1 MRPQV
6 HARSRED
13 PPWGQS
19 PLSLRLSTLRLSQ
32 HLSTLRLSTL
42 RLSLRLSTLT
52 LRLSLR
58 LSPLHRCL
66 LLDGKSRALV
76 PDLARTDRREGEAP
90 RFQIYTFVPNGEL
103 RQQAEIDAHI
113 GGVNDIAFSHTNKS
127 LSIIT
132 CGDDKLIKPFQ
143 PVVSPSPNAI
153 AGWMTNPNP
162 SLPHPA
168 IAQGPPGLVQP
179 PNTAAFLKHPRTP
192 TSAPGIDYQS
202 ADSEHLM
209 KRMRVGQPDEMSFS
223 GASHPPNVYSQEDLP
238 KQVVRTLNQG
248 SNVMSLDFHPVQQ
261 TILLVGTNVGDIGIW
276 EVGSRER
283 IAHKTFK
290 VWDIGSCTL
299 PLQAALMKDAAICV
313 NRCLWSP
320 DGNILERDESEKLKT
335 WRRGGGGDSGGVGWG
350 GGGGRGGRRLVVR
363 RLAAGAGAGGA
374 ARARAR
380 GGDARRRGAG
390 ARRRGA
396 GEGRC
401 RRGAGRRRAGR
412 RRAGERVC
420 AGG

>member
-1 MRPQV
+1 M
-6 HARSRED
+6 
-13 PPWGQS
+13 G
-19 PLSLRLSTLRLSQ
+19 
-32 HLSTLRLSTL
+32 
-42 RLSLRLSTLT
+42 
-52 LRLSLR
+52 
-58 LSPLHRCL
+58 
-66 LLDGKSRALV
+66 
-76 PDLARTDRREGEAP
+76 
-90 RFQIYTFVPNGEL
+90 
-103 RQQAEIDAHI
+103 AH
-113 GGVNDIAFSHTNKS
+113 V
-127 LSIIT
+127 
-132 CGDDKLIKPFQ
+132 PFQ

-209 KRMRVGQPDEMSFS
+209 KSMRVGQPDEVSFS

-320 DGNILERDESEKLKT
+320 DGNILGMETGS
-335 WRRGGGGDSGGVGWG
+335 S
-350 GGGGRGGRRLVVR
+350 
-363 RLAAGAGAGGA
+363 AALLI
-374 ARARAR
+374 RAIFQ
-380 GGDARRRGAG
+380 
-390 ARRRGA
+390 
-396 GEGRC
+396 
-401 RRGAGRRRAGR
+401 
-412 RRAGERVC
+412 
-420 AGG
+420 

>member
-1 MRPQV
+1 MEQELPPANGPLV
-6 HARSRED
+6 GPIPKTAGFPPMGAHA
-13 PPWGQS
+13 
-19 PLSLRLSTLRLSQ
+19 
-32 HLSTLRLSTL
+32 
-42 RLSLRLSTLT
+42 
-52 LRLSLR
+52 
-58 LSPLHRCL
+58 
-66 LLDGKSRALV
+66 
-76 PDLARTDRREGEAP
+76 
-90 RFQIYTFVPNGEL
+90 
-103 RQQAEIDAHI
+103 
-113 GGVNDIAFSHTNKS
+113 
-127 LSIIT
+127 
-132 CGDDKLIKPFQ
+132 PFQ

-179 PNTAAFLKHPRTP
+179 PNTGIIKLQFSKMVTP

-209 KRMRVGQPDEMSFS
+209 KRMRVGQPDEVSFS

-335 WRRGGGGDSGGVGWG
+335 WRRGGGGDSGGVGRG
-350 GGGGRGGRRLVVR
+350 GGGGRGGRRGEGPSR
-363 RLAAGAGAGGA
+363 RGRRTA
-374 ARARAR
+374 ARGRRTAAR
-380 GGDARRRGAG
+380 G
-390 ARRRGA
+390 
-396 GEGRC
+396 

-412 RRAGERVC
+412 RSAGERVC

>member
-1 MRPQV
+1 MEQELPPANGPLV
-6 HARSRED
+6 GPIPKTAGFPPMGAHA
-13 PPWGQS
+13 
-19 PLSLRLSTLRLSQ
+19 
-32 HLSTLRLSTL
+32 
-42 RLSLRLSTLT
+42 
-52 LRLSLR
+52 
-58 LSPLHRCL
+58 
-66 LLDGKSRALV
+66 
-76 PDLARTDRREGEAP
+76 
-90 RFQIYTFVPNGEL
+90 
-103 RQQAEIDAHI
+103 
-113 GGVNDIAFSHTNKS
+113 
-127 LSIIT
+127 
-132 CGDDKLIKPFQ
+132 PFQ

-209 KRMRVGQPDEMSFS
+209 KRMRVGQPDEVSFS

-320 DGNILERDESEKLKT
+320 DGNILERHESEKLKT
-335 WRRGGGGDSGGVGWG
+335 WRRGGGGDSGGVG
-350 GGGGRGGRRLVVR
+350 RG
-363 RLAAGAGAGGA
+363 AAGAGAGGA
-374 ARARAR
+374 SSSGGWRRGPGRAARRGPEPEGAAHGGAGRAHGGAGPAR
-380 GGDARRRGAG
+380 GGAAQCGGESMRG
-390 ARRRGA
+390 RVR
-396 GEGRC
+396 
-401 RRGAGRRRAGR
+401 
-412 RRAGERVC
+412 ERTVRERS
-420 AGG
+420 

>member
-1 MRPQV
+1 MCCSYQWSKSSPPANGPLV
-6 HARSRED
+6 GPIPKTAGFPPMGAHA
-13 PPWGQS
+13 
-19 PLSLRLSTLRLSQ
+19 
-32 HLSTLRLSTL
+32 
-42 RLSLRLSTLT
+42 
-52 LRLSLR
+52 
-58 LSPLHRCL
+58 
-66 LLDGKSRALV
+66 
-76 PDLARTDRREGEAP
+76 
-90 RFQIYTFVPNGEL
+90 
-103 RQQAEIDAHI
+103 
-113 GGVNDIAFSHTNKS
+113 
-127 LSIIT
+127 
-132 CGDDKLIKPFQ
+132 PFQ

-179 PNTAAFLKHPRTP
+179 PN
-192 TSAPGIDYQS
+192 
-202 ADSEHLM
+202 M
-209 KRMRVGQPDEMSFS
+209 PDEVSFS

-320 DGNILERDESEKLKT
+320 DGNILGMETGS
-335 WRRGGGGDSGGVGWG
+335 S
-350 GGGGRGGRRLVVR
+350 
-363 RLAAGAGAGGA
+363 AALLI
-374 ARARAR
+374 RAIFQ
-380 GGDARRRGAG
+380 
-390 ARRRGA
+390 
-396 GEGRC
+396 
-401 RRGAGRRRAGR
+401 
-412 RRAGERVC
+412 
-420 AGG
+420 